1 MVKKGL
7 GRGLSALIPENE
19 STTNTDGQVLMLPID
34 MIKANPDQPRKRFSP
49 ESLKELA
56 ESIKENGII
65 QPLIVTKRD
74 GVYYLI
80 AGERRLR
87 ASALAGLTEV
97 PGIIRNM
104 DDVNSAAVAIIENI
118 QRENLSAIEESIA
131 YQKLIDSYLLTQE
144 MLAIKLGKS
153 RTYITNTLRLLHLP
167 GEVKAYIE
175 DNVISSSHGRSILSV
190 PSEHQLELANYIIKH
205 KLSVRETEMLV
216 KDFTIDKIRPHKNL
230 ITVEKDVHIRDV
242 EKRLEGSFG
251 TKVTIKGKN
260 KGSITLDYYTKEDL
274 MRITDLLLS
283 K

>member
-19 STTNTDGQVLMLPID
+19 SSANADGRVLMLPID
-34 MIKANPDQPRKRFSP
+34 LIKANPDQPRKRFSP
-49 ESLKELA
+49 DSLKELA
-56 ESIKENGII
+56 ESIKENGVI
-65 QPLIVTKRD
+65 QPLIVTKRE

-87 ASALAGLTEV
+87 ASALAGLSEV
-97 PGIIRNM
+97 PGIIRDM
-104 DDVNSAAVAIIENI
+104 DDVNSAAIAIIENI
-118 QRENLSAIEESIA
+118 QRENLSPIEESIA
-131 YQKLIDSYLLTQE
+131 YQKLIDSYLLTQD

-153 RTYITNTLRLLHLP
+153 RTYITNSLRLLHLP

-175 DNVISSSHGRSILSV
+175 DGLISSSHGRSILSV
-190 PSEHQLELANYIIKH
+190 SSEYQLELANYIIKH
-205 KLSVRETEMLV
+205 KLSVRETETLV
-216 KDFTIDKIRPHKNL
+216 KDFTIERIRPHKNT
-230 ITVEKDVHIRDV
+230 IKVEKDIHIRDV
-242 EKRLEGSFG
+242 EMRLEGSFG
-251 TKVTIKGKN
+251 TKVSIKGKN

>member
-7 GRGLSALIPENE
+7 GKGLSALIPENE
-19 STTNTDGQVLMLPID
+19 STTNTDGKVIMLPID

-49 ESLKELA
+49 DSLNELA

-65 QPLIVTKRD
+65 QPLIVTKKD
-74 GVYYLI
+74 GVFYLI

-104 DDVNSAAVAIIENI
+104 DDVNSAAIAIIENI
-118 QRENLSAIEESIA
+118 QRENLSPIEESIA
-131 YQKLIDSYLLTQE
+131 YQKLIDTYLLTQE

-153 RTYITNTLRLLHLP
+153 RTYITNSLRLLHLP
-167 GEVKAYIE
+167 GEVKAFIE
-175 DNVISSSHGRSILSV
+175 ENIISSSHGRSILSV
-190 PSEHQLELANYIIKH
+190 PSENQLELANFIIKH
-205 KLSVRETEMLV
+205 KLSVRETEALV
-216 KDFTIDKIRPHKNL
+216 KDFTIDKIRPHKNEL
-230 ITVEKDVHIRDV
+230 KPEKDVHIKDV
-242 EKRLEGSFG
+242 EHRLEGSFG

-260 KGSITLDYYTKEDL
+260 KGSITLDYYSKEDL

>member
-7 GRGLSALIPENE
+7 GKGLSALIPDNE
-19 STTNTDGQVLMLPID
+19 KVQDGEDKVIMIPVD
-34 MIKANPDQPRKRFSP
+34 HIKANPDQPRKRFSP
-49 ESLKELA
+49 DSLKELA

-65 QPLIVTKRD
+65 QPLIVTRKD
-74 GVYYLI
+74 NTYYLI

-97 PGIIRNM
+97 PAIIRNI
-104 DDVNSAAVAIIENI
+104 DEVNSAALAIIENI
-118 QRENLSAIEESIA
+118 QRENLSVIEESIA
-131 YQKLIDSYLLTQE
+131 YQKLIDTYLLTQE

-167 GEVKAYIE
+167 GEVKSYIE
-175 DNVISSSHGRSILSV
+175 EGLLSSSHGRSILSV
-190 PSEHQLELANYIIKH
+190 PSEHQLELADYLIRH
-205 KLSVRETEMLV
+205 KLSVRETETLV
-216 KDFTIDKIRPHKNL
+216 KDFTIDKIRPHKNKAQ
-230 ITVEKDVHIRDV
+230 ESKDVHIRDV

>member
-7 GRGLSALIPENE
+7 GKGLSALIPENE
-19 STTNTDGQVLMLPID
+19 STASTDGKIMMLPID
-34 MIKANPDQPRKRFSP
+34 MIKANPDQPRKRFSTD
-49 ESLKELA
+49 SLKELA

-65 QPLIVTKRD
+65 QPLIVTKKD
-74 GVYYLI
+74 GVYFLI

-87 ASALAGLTEV
+87 ASALAGLTDV

-118 QRENLSAIEESIA
+118 QRENLSPIEESIA
-131 YQKLIDSYLLTQE
+131 YQKLIDTYLLTQE
-144 MLAIKLGKS
+144 MLAVKLGKS

-167 GEVKAYIE
+167 GEVKTYIE
-175 DNVISSSHGRSILSV
+175 ENLISSSHGRSILAV

-205 KLSVRETEMLV
+205 KLSVRETETLV
-216 KDFTIDKIRPHKNL
+216 KDFIIDKIRPHK
-230 ITVEKDVHIRDV
+230 IEVPAEKDVHIKDV

-251 TKVTIKGKN
+251 TKVSIKGKN
-260 KGSITLDYYTKEDL
+260 KGSITLEYYTKEDL
-274 MRITDLLLS
+274 MRITDILLS